1 MFFFITRVFKV
12 NRETIMNAVEERMK
26 ALKSEIARLYRTPA
40 DPEEVAKETGRII
53 DDTDDL
59 DKTTEEVDPI
69 RKQVENFLTFPE

>member
-1 MFFFITRVFKV
+1 
-12 NRETIMNAVEERMK
+12 MNAVEERMK

-40 DPEEVAKETGRII
+40 DPEEVVKETGRII